1 MEVKRLRIVLVE
13 IFKTINNMDPKFVKS
28 NFKPMS
34 NAKIRPFDMI
44 YNTRKD
50 TKFAIKFY

>member
-1 MEVKRLRIVLVE
+1 MQVKRLRMVLVE
-13 IFKTINNMDPKFVKS
+13 ILKTINNMDPKFVKS
-28 NFKPMS
+28 IFKPVS

-44 YNTRKD
+44 YNIRKD

>member
-28 NFKPMS
+28 IFKPVS

-44 YNTRKD
+44 YNTSKD